1 MEDFDPANKI
11 VLVHGIISD
20 KIGKLID
27 YSGKMK
33 RSISET
39 SIPLM
44 DIIDTGENI
53 EIFAELPGVKLDDFN
68 VLLYEEY
75 LIIEGSKVASKPD
88 CKVNFFRMERTFTPF
103 RRIVRLPHEVDES
116 DISAK
121 LKDGVL
127 TIKIKRKR

>member
-33 RSISET
+33 RSISES

-75 LIIEGSKVASKPD
+75 LIIEGSKIASKPD
-88 CKVNFFRMERTFTPF
+88 CKVTFFRMERTFTPF

>member
-33 RSISET
+33 QSVSET

-44 DIIDTGENI
+44 DIIDSGENI

-75 LIIEGSKVASKPD
+75 LIIEGNKAAAKSE
-88 CKVNFFRMERTFTPF
+88 CKVTFFRMERTFTPF

-116 DISAK
+116 DVSAT

-127 TIKIKRKR
+127 TIKIKRK

>member
-1 MEDFDPANKI
+1 MTDFDPLSKI

-20 KIGKLID
+20 KIDNMLD

-39 SIPLM
+39 SMPFM
-44 DIIDTGENI
+44 DIVVSGENI

-68 VLLYEEY
+68 VLLYEGY
-75 LIIEGSKVASKPD
+75 LIVEGSKTSAKPKG
-88 CKVNFFRMERTFTPF
+88 KVSYFRTERAFTPF
-103 RRIVRLPHEVDES
+103 RRIVRLPHEVDEN